1 MAAKPRY
8 AVELKA
14 DVDEAS
20 FQAGDDNVTLTAD
33 KRVWETT
40 DRSLYYGVRD
50 LPFLK
55 DLGEQKASSS
65 KSGADS

>member
-1 MAAKPRY
+1 MAKPRY

-20 FQAGDDNVTLTAD
+20 FQAGDENVTLTAA

-40 DRSLYYGVRD
+40 ERSLYYGVRG

-55 DLGEQKASSS
+55 DLGEQKVSS
-65 KSGADS
+65 KASNG

>member
-1 MAAKPRY
+1 MATPRY

-20 FQAGDDNVTLTAD
+20 FQTGDENVTLTSD
-33 KRVWETT
+33 KRVWETA
-40 DRSLYYGVRD
+40 DRFQYLGIRD

-55 DLGEQKASSS
+55 DLGEQKPEKPKA
-65 KSGADS
+65 GDG